1 MKTLYLLRHAKSSWK
16 YQDLSD
22 FERPLSSRGRRDAP
36 FMGKLMQQRGILP
49 EHMVSSPAT
58 RAITTARQLADAMG
72 YSSEDIEQDR
82 NIYEAGNGAL
92 IAIIQKTDDKFGS
105 LMLAGHNPAITTV
118 AERLSGA
125 SIDNIV
131 TCGIVQIDF
140 QLDSWAEIDPDKGQF
155 IFFEFP
161 RKYLK

>member
-22 FERPLSSRGRRDAP
+22 FDRPLSSRGRRDAP
-36 FMGKLMQQRGILP
+36 FMGKLMQQKGIMP
-49 EHMVSSPAT
+49 EHIVSSPAT
-58 RAITTARQLADAMG
+58 RAITTAREVAEGMG
-72 YSSEDIEQDR
+72 YDAEQIEMDQ
-82 NIYEAGNGAL
+82 NLYEAGNGAIL
-92 IAIIQKTDDKFGS
+92 AAIQRTEDDYNS
-105 LMLAGHNPAITTV
+105 LMLAGHNPGITTV
-118 AERLSGA
+118 AEMLSGA
-125 SIDNIV
+125 RIDNIV

-140 QLDSWAEIDPDKGQF
+140 KLDRWANIGSDNGQF